1 MAESGGRIKVLM
13 TKPGLDAHWR
23 GIYVVSRAL
32 RDAGVEVV
40 YGGNQTAEEIA
51 ETAIQEDVDVIGLS
65 ILAPGHMRLIG
76 DVLDILRLKELADR
90 LILVGGTIPREDIEP
105 LKKAGVDEIFL
116 PGTPLDE
123 ITVYVKENATRKQ
136 TRA

>member
-1 MAESGGRIKVLM
+1 VAGSGGKVKVLM
-13 TKPGLDAHWR
+13 SKPGLDAHWR

-32 RDAGVEVV
+32 RDAGVEVI

-65 ILAPGHMRLIG
+65 ILSPGHMRLVH
-76 DVLDILRLKELADR
+76 DVLKEVKEKELTDR

-105 LKKAGVDEIFL
+105 LKEAGVDEIFL

-123 ITVYVKENATRKQ
+123 IAAYVKENGDSKRGAV
-136 TRA
+136 